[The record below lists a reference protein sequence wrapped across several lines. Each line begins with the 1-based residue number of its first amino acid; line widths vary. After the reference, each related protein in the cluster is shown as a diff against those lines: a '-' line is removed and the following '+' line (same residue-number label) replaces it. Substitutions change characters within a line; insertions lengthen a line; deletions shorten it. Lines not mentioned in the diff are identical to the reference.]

1 MEADGKRAVVVGMGN
16 SAGSGRRRPESLG
29 AAVAAVGGTMGLG
42 LVQGVIRF
50 VQVDAETCVIDG
62 TLDGLSPGAE
72 HGLAIHESGDF
83 REGARYGV
91 TRLDG
96 YKLLLT

>member
-16 SAGSGRRRPESLG
+16 SAAAASSGRRRPENLG

-42 LVQGVIRF
+42 SVKGVIRF

-72 HGLAIHESGDF
+72 HGVAIHASGDF
-83 REGARYGV
+83 READTVVMRI
-91 TRLDG
+91 
-96 YKLLLT
+96 K